1 MNSLNT
7 RTLAVREQ
15 PHSEP
20 VIQCPH
26 CQGDI
31 KLTESLAAPFIRARE
46 AEFKRQEAGLRDR
59 EAAVRRDRESLE
71 RQVAEQVATER
82 KKLEE
87 EAHRKARL
95 ALGTEL
101 ESNKRELAD
110 AQELLKLRDQ
120 KLAEAQR
127 AQAGLI
133 RKQRE
138 VEEAARELE
147 LTVEKRVSAA
157 VGEMRIKARQ
167 EVESE
172 LRLKVTEKD
181 QVIQSMQRQ
190 IEELRRK
197 AEQGSQQLQGEV
209 QEMELESMLG
219 SAFVYDT
226 ITRVPKGEF
235 GGDVLQRVVMN
246 QTGAVCGTILWES
259 KRTKTWSDG
268 WLAKLRQDQR
278 VAKADVAVI
287 VSQALPKGV
296 KQFELVDGVY
306 VVSPQ
311 CVRPVAEMLRGL
323 LVEVAGVRL
332 AAEGRETKAAVVY
345 QYLTGARFKQHM
357 QAIVEAFTT
366 MQEDLC
372 VEKKVMM
379 KQWAK
384 RSMEIERV
392 MASTAGLYGDLQ
404 GIAGASLGAL
414 EGLQLPAL
422 EVRAIGQ

>member
-1 MNSLNT
+1 MNAINP

-15 PHSEP
+15 PLPEP

-46 AEFKRQEAGLRDR
+46 AEFKRQEAGLRER
-59 EAAVRRDRESLE
+59 EAAVRAQRDSLDAQIAE
-71 RQVAEQVATER
+71 RVAIER
-82 KKLEE
+82 KKVEE
-87 EAHRKARL
+87 EAQRKARL

-101 ESNKRELAD
+101 ESSKRELVEAN
-110 AQELLKLRDQ
+110 ELLKLRDQ

-127 AQAGLI
+127 AQAELI

-138 VEEAARELE
+138 VEEQKREIE

-157 VGEMRIKARQ
+157 VGEMRSKARQ

-172 LRLKVTEKD
+172 LKLKVTEKD

-209 QEMELESMLG
+209 QELELESLLG
-219 SAFVYDT
+219 SAFVYDS
-226 ITRVPKGEF
+226 ITRVAKGEF

-278 VAKADVAVI
+278 AAKADIAVI

-296 KQFELVDGVY
+296 KQFELIDGVY

-366 MQEDLC
+366 MQEDLGA
-372 VEKKVMM
+372 EKKVMM

-384 RSMEIERV
+384 REMQIERV
-392 MASTAGLYGDLQ
+392 IGSTAGLYGDLQ
-404 GIAGASLGAL
+404 GIAGTSLVEV
-414 EGLQLPAL
+414 EGLQVKAL
-422 EVRAIGQ
+422 DYRVS

>member
-1 MNSLNT
+1 MNSLSP
-7 RTLAVREQ
+7 RSLPVREQ
-15 PHSEP
+15 PLPEP
-20 VIQCPH
+20 TIQCPH

-46 AEFKRQEAGLRDR
+46 ADFKRQEAGLRER
-59 EAAVRRDRESLE
+59 EASLDAQIAE
-71 RQVAEQVATER
+71 RVAMER
-82 KKLEE
+82 KKADED
-87 EAHRKARL
+87 AHRKARL
-95 ALGTEL
+95 ALGSEL
-101 ESNKRELAD
+101 EANKRELAE
-110 AQELLKLRDQ
+110 ANELLRLRNE

-127 AQAGLI
+127 AQADLI

-138 VEEAARELE
+138 VEEQKREMA

-167 EVESE
+167 EVEGE
-172 LRLKVTEKD
+172 LKLKVSEKD
-181 QVIQSMQRQ
+181 QLIQAMQRQ

-209 QEMELESMLG
+209 QELELESLLG

-235 GGDVLQRVVMN
+235 GGDVLHRVVMN

-259 KRTKTWSDG
+259 KRTKSWSDS

-278 VAKADVAVI
+278 AAKADIAVI

-296 KQFELVDGVY
+296 KQFELIDGVY

-311 CVRPVAEMLRGL
+311 CVRPVAEMLRGS
-323 LVEVAGVRL
+323 LVEIAGVRQ
-332 AAEGRETKAAVVY
+332 AAEGRETKAAIVY
-345 QYLTGARFKQHM
+345 QYLTGSRFRQHM
-357 QAIVEAFTT
+357 QAIVEAFST
-366 MQEDLC
+366 MQEDLSA
-372 VEKKVMM
+372 EKKVMM

-384 RSMEIERV
+384 REMQIERGV
-392 MASTAGLYGDLQ
+392 GSAAGLYGDLQ
-404 GIAGASLGAL
+404 GIVGGKLQQLEELEAEEGRAQKAL
-414 EGLQLPAL
+414 T
-422 EVRAIGQ
+422 

>member
-1 MNSLNT
+1 MNAISP

-15 PHSEP
+15 PLPEP

-46 AEFKRQEAGLRDR
+46 AEFKRLEAGLRER
-59 EAAVRRDRESLE
+59 EAALE
-71 RQVAEQVATER
+71 AHIAEGVARER
-82 KKLEE
+82 KKVEE
-87 EAHRKARL
+87 DAHRKARL

-101 ESNKRELAD
+101 EANKRELAD
-110 AQELLKLRDQ
+110 AQELLKVRNE

-127 AQAGLI
+127 AQAELI

-138 VEEAARELE
+138 VEEQKREIE
-147 LTVEKRVSAA
+147 LTVEKRVSEAIGA
-157 VGEMRIKARQ
+157 VRSKARQ

-172 LRLKVTEKD
+172 LKLKVTEKD

-209 QEMELESMLG
+209 QELELEAPLG
-219 SAFVYDT
+219 SAFVCDT
-226 ITRVPKGEF
+226 ITRVPKGEL
-235 GGDVLQRVVMN
+235 GGDVLHRVVMN

-278 VAKADVAVI
+278 AAKADIAVI
-287 VSQALPKGV
+287 VSQAMPKGV
-296 KQFELVDGVY
+296 KQFELIDGVY

-332 AAEGRETKAAVVY
+332 AAEGRETKAAIVY
-345 QYLTGARFKQHM
+345 QYLTGSRFMQHM

-366 MQEDLC
+366 MQEDLGA
-372 VEKKVMM
+372 EKKVMM

-384 RSMEIERV
+384 REMQIERV
-392 MASTAGLYGDLQ
+392 IGSTAGLYGDLQ
-404 GIAGASLGAL
+404 GIAGTSLGEV
-414 EGLQLPAL
+414 EGLAIDGVMMLPA
-422 EVRAIGQ
+422 AATTDSQT